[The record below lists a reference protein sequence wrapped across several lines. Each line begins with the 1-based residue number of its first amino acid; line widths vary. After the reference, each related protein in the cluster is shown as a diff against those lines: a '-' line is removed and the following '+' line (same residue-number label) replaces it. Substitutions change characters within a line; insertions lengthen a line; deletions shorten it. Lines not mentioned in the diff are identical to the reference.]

1 MPHRLI
7 ITCPDQPGIIAR
19 VSQFLFDAGA
29 NIVHSD
35 QHTSASEP
43 RRFFLRVEFEGA
55 DAELTDRFASLA
67 AQFAMT
73 YRFVNG
79 SARKKILLLA
89 SRESHCPQE
98 LLWQIRAGDIQADVV
113 SFAANHPEMQSLA
126 DEFQVQFHLIDSSNR
141 PAAEAKILRLAET
154 ADFVVLARYMQI
166 LSEDFLARCP
176 VPAINIHHSFLPAF
190 VGANPYRQAF
200 SRGVKIIGATAH
212 YVTPELDAGPII
224 DQDVQRVDHRMDVN
238 ELKRIGRLSERMVL
252 ARAVKWHSEDRVLI
266 DGNRTVVFS

>member
-19 VSQFLFDAGA
+19 VSQFLFEAGA

-35 QHTSASEP
+35 QHTSLAEP
-43 RRFFLRVEFEGA
+43 RRFFLRVEFEGVDEDLSHA
-55 DAELTDRFASLA
+55 FGELASRFGMS
-67 AQFAMT
+67 

-79 SARKKILLLA
+79 NARKRILILA

-98 LLWQIRAGDIQADVV
+98 LLWQIRAGDIQADAVG
-113 SFAANHPEMQSLA
+113 FAANHPDMESLA
-126 DEFQVQFHLIDSSNR
+126 REFGVPFHRIDSSDR
-141 PAAEAKILRLAET
+141 PAAEAQLLEFAQS
-154 ADFVVLARYMQI
+154 ADLVVLARYMQI
-166 LSEDFLARCP
+166 LSEDFLTHCP

-200 SRGVKIIGATAH
+200 ARGVKIIGATAH

-252 ARAVKWHSEDRVLI
+252 ARAVKWHTEDRVFL